1 MRHFDEHTCMLTSYY
16 VITNQVGYEQ
26 LLNREL
32 KVTLI
37 FDPTQEVIEDYQHIF
52 DELIEYFED
61 LEEYEK
67 CARLLHSKKLMSKLE
82 KMSKPRHLA

>member
-16 VITNQVGYEQ
+16 AITNQGGYQQ
-26 LLNREL
+26 LLNRDL

-37 FDPTQEVIEDYQHIF
+37 FDPTQEVIEDYQNIF
-52 DELIEYFED
+52 DELIDYFED

-67 CARLLHSKKLMSKLE
+67 CAHLLHSKKLMSKLE
-82 KMSKPRHLA
+82 KMSQPRHLA

>member
-1 MRHFDEHTCMLTSYY
+1 MKHFDEHTFMLQSYY

-26 LLNREL
+26 LLNRDM

-37 FDPTQEVIEDYQHIF
+37 FDPTQEIIEDYEEVF
-52 DELIEYFED
+52 DELIKYFED

-67 CARLLHSKKLMSKLE
+67 CANLLNSKELMSRLE
-82 KMSKPRHLA
+82 KMSEPSYLT

>member
-1 MRHFDEHTCMLTSYY
+1 MKYFDEHTFMLQSYY

-26 LLNREL
+26 LLNRDM

-37 FDPTQEVIEDYQHIF
+37 FDPTQEIIEDYEEVF
-52 DELIEYFED
+52 DELIKYFED

-67 CARLLHSKKLMSKLE
+67 CANLLNSKELMNRLE
-82 KMSKPRHLA
+82 KMSEPSYLT